1 MNDVRSYVC
10 SNEIT
15 VYILAKT
22 ARYTLD
28 YPLLFVEEIIVAGP
42 SHCSCCEKSIIL

>member
-15 VYILAKT
+15 VYILAKIS
-22 ARYTLD
+22 RYTLKNNRCYLLQARRD
-28 YPLLFVEEIIVAGP
+28 YSSWTITR
-42 SHCSCCEKSIIL
+42 SCSEK